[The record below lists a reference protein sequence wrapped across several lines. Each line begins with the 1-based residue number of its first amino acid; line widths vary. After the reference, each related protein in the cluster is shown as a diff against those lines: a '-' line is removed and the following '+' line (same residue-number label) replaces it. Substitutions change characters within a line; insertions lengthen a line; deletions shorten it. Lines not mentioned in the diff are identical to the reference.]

1 MLKYAL
7 CELVGSHLFLACAK
21 SAGHRPEGGVRLMNQ
36 YELGVIISARLD
48 EENQKTELD
57 RVQALI
63 ERFGGTIE
71 KMDSWGRRK
80 LAYPIQK
87 QTDGV
92 YTFITF
98 SSEPGAPAEIEN
110 RLRIVESVLRFLVI
124 RLDD

>member
-1 MLKYAL
+1 
-7 CELVGSHLFLACAK
+7 
-21 SAGHRPEGGVRLMNQ
+21 MNQ
-36 YELGVIISARLD
+36 YEMGVIISARLD
-48 EENQKTELD
+48 EEGQKAELD
-57 RVQALI
+57 RVQALV
-63 ERFGGTIE
+63 ERFGGTID

-110 RLRIVESVLRFLVI
+110 RLRILENVLRFLVI
-124 RLDD
+124 RLDE